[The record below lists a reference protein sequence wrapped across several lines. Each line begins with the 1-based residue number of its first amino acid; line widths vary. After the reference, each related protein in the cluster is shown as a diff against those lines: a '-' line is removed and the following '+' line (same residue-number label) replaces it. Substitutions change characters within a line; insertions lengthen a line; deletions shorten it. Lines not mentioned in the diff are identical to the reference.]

1 MIAGDTFDAVVGWL
15 FWPVVIAVAV
25 LYFRWKRWVAAQ
37 EREKKTSVMESIV
50 GELGAVA
57 SMSVGEY
64 VTGLPHGTLPRAVSC
79 AVTDVAL
86 VFFDDMTGNR
96 LGEIPRGAVTGI
108 EVSDESHVNEHVQT
122 LQRLTLTR
130 MVTLGVFSLAAPKRK
145 TVTTTTVTQKYV
157 LLLAW
162 RTEGGMGEVARFKF
176 ADLAGANAAA
186 NTLRQYA
193 TRR

>member
-1 MIAGDTFDAVVGWL
+1 MIAGDTFDTVVGWL
-15 FWPVVIAVAV
+15 FWPVIVGVAV
-25 LYFRWKRWVAAQ
+25 LYFRWKRSVAAQ
-37 EREKKTSVMESIV
+37 ERERKTSVKESIV
-50 GELGAVA
+50 GQLGAVA

-64 VTGLPHGTLPRAVSC
+64 VTGLPHGTLPCAVSC

-96 LGEIPRGAVTGI
+96 LGEIPRGTVTGI
-108 EVSDESHVNEHVQT
+108 EVSDESHVDEHVQT

-145 TVTTTTVTQKYV
+145 TVTTTTGTQKYV

-162 RTEGGMGEVARFKF
+162 RTEGGMAEVARFKF
-176 ADLAGANAAA
+176 ADLGGANAAA

-193 TRR
+193 TGR